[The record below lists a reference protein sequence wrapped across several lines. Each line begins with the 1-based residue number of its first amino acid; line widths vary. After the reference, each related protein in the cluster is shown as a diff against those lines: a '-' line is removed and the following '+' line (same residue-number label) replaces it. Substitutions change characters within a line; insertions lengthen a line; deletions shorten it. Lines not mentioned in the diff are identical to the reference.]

1 MKALLLTAHGT
12 LDPLAW
18 SETPAPVP
26 GPGEVR
32 VRLRASALNHLDLFV
47 LEGLPGLKLAFPH
60 VGGADGAGTVDAAG
74 PGVEGWSAGRRVV
87 FDPGLSCGTC
97 PFCLR
102 GEQSLC
108 DSFGILGE
116 HKPGTFAEFVCV
128 PAVNLA
134 PAPDHLSD
142 AEAAAFPLTWLT
154 AYRMLFTRGRLG
166 PGESVLI
173 HGVGAGVSLAAL
185 QMAKAAGAAVYV
197 TSSSDNKLERA
208 RELGADAGVNYARD
222 RVDKALQEL
231 THGLGVDVVVD
242 SVGAATWMTSLKCA
256 KKGGRILTC
265 GATSGPNPAEEIRLV
280 FWKQLSILGST
291 MGSRSDFAR
300 MLAFLCARK
309 LHPIVDAVFP
319 LDRAREAYER
329 LGKGEQ
335 FGKIVLDH
343 GAL

>member
-12 LDPLAW
+12 LDQLAW